1 MDWAAIKREYITT
14 GISQRALAEKHGVS
28 YRTLRDHAKKE
39 AWFAT
44 RAQIRR
50 ESDAKTI
57 ENAIDLTAE
66 GEKILREAALEMA
79 RRLLGLAKDF
89 KPSSIL
95 KAKDITGAL
104 RDCREILDIR
114 SEKDLKEQDARIAK
128 LEREAAQESENKS
141 VTVRIEGAGD
151 GWQN

>member
-14 GISQRALAEKHGVS
+14 GISQRALAKKYEVS
-28 YRTLRDHAKKE
+28 LTA
-39 AWFAT
+39 
-44 RAQIRR
+44 IRR
-50 ESDAKTI
+50 RSVKEGWVKARIQTSDKATAKI
-57 ENAIDLTAE
+57 VEKASDLTAE

-79 RRLLGLAKDF
+79 RRLLGLAKNF
-89 KPSSIL
+89 EPSSNL

-128 LEREAAQESENKS
+128 LEREAAQENDTKS
-141 VTVRIEGAGD
+141 VTVRIKGAGD

>member
-14 GISQRALAEKHGVS
+14 GISLRALAKKHNAS
-28 YRTLRDHAKKE
+28 FSTIQKKCADGKWTE
-39 AWFAT
+39 A
-44 RAQIRR
+44 RKKCRVKS
-50 ESDAKTI
+50 EEKTI
-57 ENAIDLTAE
+57 EKVTDLTAE

-79 RRLLGLAKDF
+79 RRLHSLAMDF
-89 KPSSIL
+89 HPSPNL

-104 RDCREILDIR
+104 KDCREILDIR

-128 LEREAAQESENKS
+128 LEREAAQENDTKS

-151 GWQN
+151 GWQS